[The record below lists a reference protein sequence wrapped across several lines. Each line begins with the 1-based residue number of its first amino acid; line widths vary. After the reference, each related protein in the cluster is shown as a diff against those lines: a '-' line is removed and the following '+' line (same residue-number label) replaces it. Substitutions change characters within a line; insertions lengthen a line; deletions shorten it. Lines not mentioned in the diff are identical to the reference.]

1 MRLICL
7 LLLVATALV
16 ACNPAGL
23 IGPRY
28 ANVDKMHK
36 AASFHQGVCFGQC
49 PVYTLDVY
57 PNGLLVYRGER
68 FTERPGT
75 WEKSVD
81 RRRVTGLLDSLRRA
95 DLGQYPRSF
104 KSRLPDMSSTSLTV
118 YADDGAATPV
128 SFKEEAPE
136 ELKLL
141 SASFQALAGGEGWRQ
156 VSETTEDGR
165 QVPGLNDREEI
176 IVQLKEGED
185 AGAWAGKYGKQ
196 DVRLARRINPNG
208 QYYLITSNPNL
219 MGADELLKFLRRDAA
234 VVSAQLNQRVEL
246 RREK

>member
-7 LLLVATALV
+7 FVFAVTTLAACDPAALV
-16 ACNPAGL
+16 
-23 IGPRY
+23 GPRY
-28 ANVDKMHK
+28 ANAGKMQK
-36 AASFHQGVCFGQC
+36 SASFHQGVCFGQC

-68 FTERPGT
+68 FTERPGI
-75 WEKSVD
+75 WEKSID

-104 KSRLPDMSSTSLTV
+104 KSRLPDMSSTTLTA
-118 YADDGAATPV
+118 YGDDGVATPV
-128 SFKEEAPE
+128 SFKEEAPG
-136 ELKLL
+136 ELKALA
-141 SASFQALAGGEGWRQ
+141 ASFKALAAGDGWRQ
-156 VSETTEDGR
+156 VSEALEDGK
-165 QVPGLNDREEI
+165 QVPGINDREEI

-185 AGAWAGKYGKQ
+185 AGAWVGKYGKQ
-196 DVRLARRINPNG
+196 DVRLVRRINPNG

-246 RREK
+246 RQE